1 MTTSPP
7 TLRSRLQNPAELV
20 MLTFYFIGG
29 AVMLVGGVTAPVRD
43 ALGDGFHQAWVGLLL
58 GGPALSIWG
67 ILSPNQWLGGWF
79 KLGGGLA
86 ITTALGAFAV
96 SLGDAFGLTFT
107 GVLVLGLNAA
117 TLTAVTRD
125 ALQLRRAAHAA
136 RRERRGSVPL

>member
-1 MTTSPP
+1 MWSECGESVHVLVREVHAPMLPP
-7 TLRSRLQNPAELV
+7 LRDRYP
-20 MLTFYFIGG
+20 
-29 AVMLVGGVTAPVRD
+29 
-43 ALGDGFHQAWVGLLL
+43 
-58 GGPALSIWG
+58 GPELSIWG

-96 SLGDAFGLTFT
+96 SLGDASGLTFT

-125 ALQLRRAAHAA
+125 ALQLRRAAHVA
-136 RRERRGSVPL
+136 RREQRGNVPI